1 MTKQLIKM
9 QQYEVYKD
17 SSIEWLGKIPEQWIL
32 KKIAHLFLNVGS
44 GTTPSSG
51 NVSFYGGS
59 IPWLQTGDLTD
70 SDINSTSKT
79 VTEKALRV
87 HSTLKKYKPGSLV
100 VAMYGA
106 TIGKVGLLSIET
118 TTNQAYCVIEKNS
131 FINMKYV
138 FYLFL
143 GFRKK
148 IISMAYGGGQPN
160 ISQDLIKNLRLP
172 FPDKKEQ
179 TAIAN
184 FLDQKTTQIDHAVAI
199 KEKQITL
206 LKERKQILIQNAVTR
221 GLNPYAPMRDSGV
234 EWIGEIPAHWIVKKV
249 KHVTSKIGSGI
260 TPSGGGTTYL
270 DKGIP
275 LLRSQNVHFGKID
288 MTDVA
293 FISPETHDSM
303 SNSKVKKGDVLL
315 NITGGS
321 IGRCHFVAHGEE
333 MNVNQHVCI
342 LRPTQLIHPEY
353 LNGLIASQVDQGQI
367 WFFQQGGGREGL
379 NFQAIKNFFIPLPTT
394 NEQATI
400 VTHIT
405 IESGKINKAI
415 TVQQQQIEKLKEYK
429 TTLINSAVTG
439 KIKVINQN
447 IEGL

>member
-1 MTKQLIKM
+1 MTEQFAAIPR
-9 QQYEVYKD
+9 YEAYKD
-17 SSIEWLGKIPEQWIL
+17 SGIEWLGKIPEQWIL

-44 GTTPSSG
+44 GSTPSSG

-106 TIGKVGLLSIET
+106 TIGKVGMLSIET
-118 TTNQAYCVIEKNS
+118 TTNQACCVIEKNS

-143 GFRKK
+143 GFREK

-160 ISQDLIKNLRLP
+160 ISQDLIKSLRLP

-179 TAIAN
+179 TAIAS
-184 FLDQKTTQIDHAVAI
+184 FLDQKTTQLDQAIAI

-221 GLNPYAPMRDSGV
+221 GLNPDAPMRDSGV
-234 EWIGEIPAHWIVKKV
+234 VYIGEIPAHWMIKRLKYILDERNER
-249 KHVTSKIGSGI
+249 SK
-260 TPSGGGTTYL
+260 T
-270 DKGIP
+270 
-275 LLRSQNVHFGKID
+275 
-288 MTDVA
+288 
-293 FISPETHDSM
+293 
-303 SNSKVKKGDVLL
+303 
-315 NITGGS
+315 
-321 IGRCHFVAHGEE
+321 GEE
-333 MNVNQHVCI
+333 PLFMVSQVHGLVVRSEYHNKAEVAESNVDNKIVYINDLVFNKLKAHLGVFFKSNI
-342 LRPTQLIHPEY
+342 SFKGLVSPDYAVYKPKGFIKDLKLLEY
-353 LNGLIASQVDQGQI
+353 LFRHPAYIGQFIIRATGIVEGLIRLYTDDLFDIYVPVPPTPEQQI
-367 WFFQQGGGREGL
+367 ILQY
-379 NFQAIKNFFIPLPTT
+379 
-394 NEQATI
+394 
-400 VTHIT
+400 
-405 IESGKINKAI
+405 IETESSKINKAI
-415 TVQQQQIEKLKEYK
+415 TIQQQQIEKLKEYK

-439 KIKVINQN
+439 KIKVA
-447 IEGL
+447 